1 MRKLFALISILL
13 LAFTL
18 AKAQEQEGIET
29 IIVGTVLDEITGD
42 PIVNANVYYKG
53 TNIGCATNEEGMF
66 MVRTYLKKTQWLYI
80 TAVGYRSEKYKIE
93 PGQYG
98 GIESRMRQE
107 STLLN
112 DILIRPDNAQAAM
125 LIRQAAIHRPQND
138 ITLSSDYSYLVRR
151 SELLSLSG
159 IDRHHLQRMI
169 WRNLKKGMIEAPDS
183 TMQLPLY
190 TLKGNYQIKGTNI
203 SAASEIDTHTAVL
216 TKEDFSVYLNDIPE
230 QINFYHNTISLLG
243 KSFISP
249 LSSIGNNYYIYYL
262 ADSVCKADSK
272 EYTIHFRSKN
282 NYIPSFNGELK
293 IDSAT
298 FALRSIEAGA
308 SRKTNINY
316 LSSVQISQQFD
327 ASNRL
332 QDEQVSLLFD
342 VAVSIDST
350 RTFPTLL
357 IERQQTCIDS
367 TAIVN
372 NFDISISDNAI
383 DSLQDIPLVKTAKWI
398 AHIINTG
405 NISTGTF
412 VEIGNIADIFGYS
425 NHEGIRL
432 GLPLTTNE
440 RMSDIVQL
448 NAFVGYGFKDYAL
461 KGSGEIK
468 IKIPNERRHIISA
481 GYSDRY
487 VRTEASTIDYE
498 IRENSIFHADQDFT
512 HLIFSPLHYQE
523 SASTFT
529 RRKLAHIKMENEW
542 TDVVETSLNIN
553 IGNIGYGDPL
563 VGWNNIPTF
572 RYSSVEAMMRLGW
585 HEKKINMFMRQYHA
599 HSQYPVIHILAEG
612 GGYRTAEMEQD
623 ELYAKL
629 TLMIQQHIALGMAGR
644 IDYMAQAGVVFGNV
658 PYPLLEHFDANIGYT
673 YDPYRF
679 TLMNNYQ
686 YGADLFLQCH
696 VNWNGEGVVF
706 NRIPWVQRLQLRE
719 LAEVKLAWGSL
730 RPTHNKIIELP
741 TTLKAPTIPYIEA
754 GIGIGN
760 ILRIGEVYAVFRL
773 TNFSDTTT
781 PWWGIRARLHLGL

>member
-1 MRKLFALISILL
+1 MRKLFAFISILL
-13 LAFTL
+13 FAFAST
-18 AKAQEQEGIET
+18 KAQVQEGIET
-29 IIVGTVLDEITGD
+29 IIVGTVLDELTGD

-66 MVRTYLKKTQWLYI
+66 MVRTNLKKTRWLYI
-80 TAVGYRSEKYKIE
+80 TAIGYRSEKYKIE

-107 STLLN
+107 STLIN
-112 DILIRPDNAQAAM
+112 DILIRPDNAQALM
-125 LIRQAAIHRPQND
+125 LIKQTSLHRPQND
-138 ITLSSDYSYLVRR
+138 ITLYSEYSYLLRR
-151 SELLSLSG
+151 SEQLSLSG
-159 IDRHHLQRMI
+159 IDQRHLQHML
-169 WRNLKKGMIEAPDS
+169 WRNLKKGMIEVADS
-183 TMQLPLY
+183 TMLLPLY
-190 TLKGNYQIKGTNI
+190 TLEGNYNICGTNTTP
-203 SAASEIDTHTAVL
+203 ASDINTHTAVL
-216 TKEDFSVYLNDIPE
+216 TKEDFSVYLSNIPE
-230 QINFYHNTISLLG
+230 QINFYNNTISLLG

-249 LSSIGNNYYIYYL
+249 LSTFGSNYYIYYL
-262 ADSVCKADSK
+262 ADSIYKSGSK
-272 EYTIHFRSKN
+272 EYIVHFRSKN
-282 NYIPSFNGELK
+282 NYIPSFNGQLN

-298 FALRSIEAGA
+298 FAMRSIHATA
-308 SRKTNINY
+308 SRKTSINY
-316 LSSVQISQQFD
+316 LSSATISQQFD
-327 ASNRL
+327 TSNRL
-332 QDEQVSLLFD
+332 QKEHVSFLFD

-357 IERQQTCIDS
+357 IERQQTNIDS
-367 TAIVN
+367 TTRVDNI
-372 NFDISISDNAI
+372 DISIANNAI
-383 DSLQDIPLVKTAKWI
+383 DSLQDVPLVKTAKWI

-440 RMSDIVQL
+440 KMSDIVQL
-448 NAFVGYGFKDYAL
+448 NAFIGYGFKDYAL

-498 IRENSIFHADQDFT
+498 IRENSIFHSDLDFT
-512 HLIFSPLHYQE
+512 HLIFSPLHYQK

-529 RRKLAHIKMENEW
+529 RRKLATIRMENEW

-553 IGNIGYGDPL
+553 VGSMGYGDPL
-563 VGWNNIPTF
+563 AGWNNIPKF
-572 RYSSVEAMMRLGW
+572 KYKSVEAMIRLGW
-585 HEKKINMFMRQYHA
+585 YEKKINMFMRQYHA
-599 HSQYPVIHILAEG
+599 YSKYPVIHILAEG
-612 GGYRTAEMEQD
+612 GGYQTADMAQD

-629 TLMIQQHIALGMAGR
+629 TLMIQQHLGLGMAGK

-679 TLMNNYQ
+679 TLMTNYQ

-696 VNWNGEGVVF
+696 VNWNGEGILF
-706 NRIPWVQRLQLRE
+706 NRIPWIQRLQLRE

-730 RPTHNKIIELP
+730 RTTHKDIIALP
-741 TTLKAPTIPYIEA
+741 STLKGPTIPYLEA

-773 TNFSDTTT
+773 TNFNDTST
-781 PWWGIRARLHLGL
+781 PWWGIRARFHIGL